1 MTPPEASVVVVS
13 RERPADLTRCLRA
26 LSQQDHPRFEVI
38 VVADPPGVAAAQA
51 TGMVLKIIPFDE
63 ANISAARNLGLAR
76 AAGEVVAYIDDDACA
91 EPTWLRRLVA
101 PFSDPRVVQATG
113 FVRGRNGITFQW
125 KASAVDRFGGDHA
138 LTVPEAEVSLHKGDP
153 TRTVKTVGTN
163 CAFRAE
169 ALRAVGGFDPA
180 MRFFLEDADINLR
193 LAARG
198 GLTAVVPLAQ
208 VQHAFAASS
217 RRRADRVPLSLYE
230 IGASTAVFLRRH
242 APEAAAELPEA
253 VIRRERGRLW
263 RHVIRGRIGPFM
275 VRALMLGL
283 RAGWAEGA
291 RRQSVIVP
299 LPDSTA
305 QLAPVQ
311 GTGPRD
317 GLILLTDPAGKA
329 VALSEAEKAAGLR
342 VVTVVVLSRGF
353 RRHRQIFSD
362 AGFWVQEGGLH
373 GKADRKG
380 PIFWRISARMR
391 GEEEKQRLAPV
402 RPVNGHTP
410 VDR

>member
-101 PFSDPRVVQATG
+101 PFSDPRVEQATG

-138 LTVPEAEVSLHKGDP
+138 MTVPEAEVSLHKGDP

-263 RHVIRGRIGPFM
+263 RHLLRLRIGPQAARDLMAGLRQGWEDGLARPEGPGTMRSASVPFLPLPDTGP
-275 VRALMLGL
+275 RAGLFLWHSADRAAEARL
-283 RAGWAEGA
+283 RAGAEVASGHIVTLLRLEPGL
-291 RRQSVIVP
+291 RRHQSGFAA
-299 LPDSTA
+299 DGFWW
-305 QLAPVQ
+305 Q
-311 GTGPRD
+311 TG
-317 GLILLTDPAGKA
+317 GKA
-329 VALSEAEKAAGLR
+329 GRS
-342 VVTVVVLSRGF
+342 
-353 RRHRQIFSD
+353 
-362 AGFWVQEGGLH
+362 
-373 GKADRKG
+373 DRKG
-380 PIFWRISARMR
+380 PIHWRISAEDRAEIER
-391 GEEEKQRLAPV
+391 KHWARL
-402 RPVNGHTP
+402 RPTGT
-410 VDR
+410 RAAGA